1 MERRKL
7 EQEIQG
13 RSDVLLAED
22 LDRVHRQTD
31 SFMSALM
38 GIQWVFGLA
47 AAIWVSPRA
56 WAGEQTTASFALYAA
71 IFFGGAISG
80 FPIILARMQPG
91 HTMTR
96 HVMAISQMLWSA
108 LLIHLMGG
116 RIETHFH
123 VFGSLAFLAF
133 YRDWRVL
140 LTATIV
146 VGADHMLRGIYYP
159 QSVFGVAIASNWR
172 WLEHVGWVVFEDI
185 GLFGFCFRGMHE
197 MRLIADRQARVDVAK
212 ELTEVEVE
220 VRTAQ
225 LKEAVLASQAAN
237 EAKSEFLA
245 NMSHEIRTP
254 MNGVIGMTELLMS
267 TDLDAEQKDFARTIE
282 ESAEALMS
290 IINDVLDFS
299 KVEAGKMEIES
310 FDFNLRDL
318 VEQLGTLCAH
328 SAHAKGIEFILALP
342 IRLPTLRGDSLRLRQ
357 VLTNLVGNAIKFT
370 ARGEIVLSV
379 EVSSIND
386 GKASIHIGVSD
397 TGIGIPADRLDAIF
411 DSFTQADGST
421 TRHFGGSGL
430 GLAISKR
437 LVELMGGVL
446 RVESTLGRGSRF
458 WVDLELPLGAETDG
472 PISTSLPHGCR
483 VLVVDDNPTNR
494 KLLLS
499 ILREW
504 DCEVVVAGS
513 GEDALEQVEGR
524 GSTGFDLILTDY
536 LMPGMDGIR
545 LVAELKRRWPNRLP
559 PIALLSSAAD
569 IRARNDWKE
578 VGIFACLSKPVRQ
591 AHLVRVIRLALGL
604 EESAEKPAS
613 SGELAEKFGLHV
625 LVAEDNLIN
634 QHVAEA
640 MLEKLGCTI
649 VMVPNGAEAFAAVKQ
664 QTFDLVLMDM
674 HMPGTDGLQAS
685 RSIRDYER
693 PLGKHVKI
701 VAMTASAHDADRQA
715 CVLAGMDDFLS
726 KPIKPSE
733 LTRLLAKIVALSNKH
748 LPTP

>member
-1 MERRKL
+1 
-7 EQEIQG
+7 
-13 RSDVLLAED
+13 
-22 LDRVHRQTD
+22 
-31 SFMSALM
+31 
-38 GIQWVFGLA
+38 
-47 AAIWVSPRA
+47 
-56 WAGEQTTASFALYAA
+56 
-71 IFFGGAISG
+71 
-80 FPIILARMQPG
+80 
-91 HTMTR
+91 
-96 HVMAISQMLWSA
+96 
-108 LLIHLMGG
+108 
-116 RIETHFH
+116 
-123 VFGSLAFLAF
+123 
-133 YRDWRVL
+133 
-140 LTATIV
+140 
-146 VGADHMLRGIYYP
+146 
-159 QSVFGVAIASNWR
+159 
-172 WLEHVGWVVFEDI
+172 
-185 GLFGFCFRGMHE
+185 

>member
-370 ARGEIVLSV
+370 ARGEIVFSV